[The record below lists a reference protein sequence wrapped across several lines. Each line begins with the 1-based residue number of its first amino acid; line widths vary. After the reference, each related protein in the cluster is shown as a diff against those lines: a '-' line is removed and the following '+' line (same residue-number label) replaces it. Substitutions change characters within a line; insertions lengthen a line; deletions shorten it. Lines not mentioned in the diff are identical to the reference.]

1 MCVLVL
7 GYIVEKQKVLKTR
20 RFQSNVQK
28 KYLKNLVIYVRETLL
43 HVRMSQVL
51 VNNREKN
58 TTPLV
63 RSYEDE

>member
-7 GYIVEKQKVLKTR
+7 GYIVEKQRVLKTR

-28 KYLKNLVIYVRETLL
+28 KYLKNLVLYVRETLL

-51 VNNREKN
+51 VNNKEK
-58 TTPLV
+58 TQHH
-63 RSYEDE
+63 S